1 MTFSRLGGRAKNLTF
16 AMDSINIHH
25 KLKRQSA
32 RLAQSVEHET
42 LNLRV
47 VGSSPTLGVIF
58 FSRFYCAVK
67 YSVLITS
74 FIVYLGL

>member
-1 MTFSRLGGRAKNLTF
+1 
-16 AMDSINIHH
+16 
-25 KLKRQSA
+25 
-32 RLAQSVEHET
+32 
-42 LNLRV
+42 
-47 VGSSPTLGVIF
+47 LGVIF